1 MRVLPLIA
9 TMFLLGCPAA
19 EAPTEAPPAPPA
31 AVETQPVSPEPTP
44 APATTVPAEPA
55 QTPPAAAPAQTQQ

>member
-19 EAPTEAPPAPPA
+19 EAPTEAPPA

-55 QTPPAAAPAQTQQ
+55 QTPPAAAPAQPQQ